1 MSLSSLQ
8 TDALPLA
15 GWWRRC
21 FAWWYELL
29 LLIPVVLLVQVLYQL
44 GFQLLTG
51 APVTAV
57 SASAGLRALNFAVLV
72 TAVFGYFTLCWRR
85 GGQTLAMKT
94 WRLRLDGAA
103 GGRAPWPALV
113 MRFVAA
119 AICYL
124 PCAPLWA
131 LAWHDRAWL
140 PWAWM
145 SCAWLMAPFVWA
157 WFDRDGLLLQD
168 RVAGTRIVRIPP
180 RARTA

>member
-1 MSLSSLQ
+1 MP
-8 TDALPLA
+8 PLA

-29 LLIPVVLLVQVLYQL
+29 LLIPVVLLVQVLYQVV
-44 GFQLLTG
+44 FQLLTH

-57 SASAGLRALNFAVLV
+57 SANAGLRALNFAVLV
-72 TAVFGYFTLCWRR
+72 TAIFGYFMLCWRR

-113 MRFVAA
+113 VRFLASSL
-119 AICYL
+119 CYL
-124 PCAPLWA
+124 PCVPLWV

-140 PWAWM
+140 PWAWL
-145 SCAWLMAPFVWA
+145 SSAWLMAPYVWA
-157 WFDRDGLLLQD
+157 WLDREGLLLQD
-168 RVAGTRIVRIPP
+168 RVAGTRIVYVSKT
-180 RARTA
+180 RTG